1 MELAIEPDIYSPSVD
16 EKGNYID
23 KIPSFSLI
31 KNGLLCPCGSRK
43 DKYYQSHSSFS
54 THTKTKNHQ
63 TWLSNIN
70 LNKVNY
76 YIENE
81 KMMENIQ
88 NQRLIIAKLEKE
100 INNKNMTISYLTQNL
115 NNQTCKTV
123 NNLLD
128 LDF

>member
-1 MELAIEPDIYSPSVD
+1 MELVVEADKYSPSTD
-16 EKGNYID
+16 ENGNYID

-43 DKYYQSHSSFS
+43 DKYYHSHSSFS
-54 THTKTKNHQ
+54 THTKTKVHQ
-63 TWLSNIN
+63 NWLSTIN

-81 KMMENIQ
+81 KMLEIIQ
-88 NQRLIIAKLEKE
+88 NQRLIIARIEKE
-100 INNKNMTISYLTQNL
+100 VNNKNITITYLTDQLTKQN
-115 NNQTCKTV
+115 CKTV

-128 LDF
+128 MDF

>member
-54 THTKTKNHQ
+54 THIKTKNHQ
-63 TWLSNIN
+63 TWLLNIN
-70 LNKVNY
+70 LNKINY
-76 YIENE
+76 YLENE
-81 KMMENIQ
+81 DERNKKCDVAYDMFKIDFNFEDLCSIFQIQ
-88 NQRLIIAKLEKE
+88 ISISLFDIIY
-100 INNKNMTISYLTQNL
+100 S
-115 NNQTCKTV
+115 
-123 NNLLD
+123 
-128 LDF
+128 